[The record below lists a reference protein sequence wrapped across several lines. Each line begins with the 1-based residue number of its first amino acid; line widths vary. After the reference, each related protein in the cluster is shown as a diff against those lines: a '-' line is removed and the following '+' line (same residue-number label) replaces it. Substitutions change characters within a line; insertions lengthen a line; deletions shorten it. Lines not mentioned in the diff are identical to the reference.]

1 MHSMSSIQVCIC
13 LRISFKQTDL
23 HLDESGKISQIELG
37 NILKALNIKVND
49 NQLKQFVAEMDSDQ
63 SGLLKYFIPM
73 NNSLF
78 FYQGEIEFN
87 EFCRVMSEA
96 FFKKYTDKELRV
108 AFQQFDQDGSGYIQ
122 ANELESIMRKMGRRF
137 NKSQIDNM
145 VKSLDSSGDG
155 KISFDEFVQLFQ

>member
-1 MHSMSSIQVCIC
+1 MSSSLTSAQRKELKDAFDV
-13 LRISFKQTDL
+13 FDT
-23 HLDESGKISQIELG
+23 DESGKISQNELG
-37 NILKALNIKVND
+37 NILKALNIKIND
-49 NQLKQFVAEMDSDQ
+49 NQLKQLVVDMDSDQ
-63 SGLLKYFIPM
+63 SG
-73 NNSLF
+73 
-78 FYQGEIEFN
+78 EIEFD

-96 FFKKYTDKELRV
+96 FFKKYTNNELRV

-137 NKSQIDNM
+137 SKSQIDNM